1 VTRAMLDEAQGP
13 RAAHVARSR
22 SGTCLARDPRHPA
35 LAAGLAAAL
44 LACALTAIA
53 EPVAPLAP
61 RLVIW
66 GYADGA
72 SLQRPRGAA
81 FDPLDGAIYVANTGA
96 HRIEVFSK
104 TGRPLSWFVHRVVGP
119 DGVWVDGEPCALAF
133 DRAGHLLVADNSAS
147 YVDVLDRRGRPL
159 RRLDLPGE
167 RPVALAVGP
176 DGTIYAASSG
186 ESSRIHRF
194 GADYVPAG
202 SWGEPG
208 SGPGHLHSVTALAI
222 LPDSTLAVA
231 CARTELGVQIFTGG
245 GAYLRGFATHEM
257 GPGNISLP
265 SGVVGSPDGRIW
277 VCDEI
282 RQSVQVF
289 DRDGVFIAQAA
300 SEGVAPGEVSCP
312 SSFVT
317 DGRGLLAVT
326 ERALGRLQILAFP
339 KDTAPADSTAR

>member
-1 VTRAMLDEAQGP
+1 MTSVTRKEAQEP
-13 RAAHVARSR
+13 RAAFGVFRR
-22 SGTCLARDPRHPA
+22 PT
-35 LAAGLAAAL
+35 LAAGLTAAL
-44 LACALTAIA
+44 LAVALAATA
-53 EPVAPLAP
+53 APPPLLVP

-66 GYADGA
+66 GYADGTN
-72 SLQRPRGAA
+72 LRRPRGAA
-81 FDPLDGAIYVANTGA
+81 FDPRDGAIYVANTGA

-104 TGRPLSWFVHRVVGP
+104 TGRPLSRFVHRVAGA
-119 DGVWVDGEPCALAF
+119 DGVLVEGEPCALAF
-133 DRAGHLLVADNSAS
+133 DRAGHLLVADNAAS

-167 RPVALAVGP
+167 QPTALAVGP

-186 ESSRIHRF
+186 EGSRIHRF
-194 GADYVPAG
+194 GADYAPAG

-208 SGPGHLHSVTALAI
+208 AGPGQLHSVTALAI

-231 CARTELGVQIFTGG
+231 CSRTELGVQIFTGD

-257 GPGNISLP
+257 GPGNVSLP

-289 DRDGVFIAQAA
+289 DRDGNFITQATG
-300 SEGVAPGEVSCP
+300 EGTAPGEVSSP

-326 ERALGRLQILAFP
+326 ERALGRLQVLALP
-339 KDTAPADSTAR
+339 KDSMPAEPTGR

>member
-1 VTRAMLDEAQGP
+1 MLEEAQRP
-13 RAAHVARSR
+13 RAAQGVHSRTAARR
-22 SGTCLARDPRHPA
+22 ERAPRRCA
-35 LAAGLAAAL
+35 LAAGLVVTL
-44 LACALTAIA
+44 LACALAASA
-53 EPVAPLAP
+53 EPTPLLVP

-66 GYADGA
+66 GYADGT
-72 SLQRPRGAA
+72 SLRRPRGAA

-104 TGRPLSWFVHRVVGP
+104 TGRPLSWFVHRVASP
-119 DGVWVDGEPCALAF
+119 DGVRVDGEPCALAF
-133 DRAGHLLVADNSAS
+133 DRAGRLLVADNSAS
-147 YVDVLDRRGRPL
+147 YVDVLDRRGRTL
-159 RRLDLPGE
+159 RHLELPGE
-167 RPVALAVGP
+167 RPTAFAVGP

-186 ESSRIHRF
+186 EGSRIHRF
-194 GADYVPAG
+194 GADYAPAG

-231 CARTELGVQIFTGG
+231 CARTELGVQIFTGDG
-245 GAYLRGFATHEM
+245 TYLRGFATHEM

-282 RQSVQVF
+282 RQNVQVF
-289 DRDGVFIAQAA
+289 DRDGVFLAQAA
-300 SEGVAPGEVSCP
+300 GDGVAPGEVSYP
-312 SSFVT
+312 SSFAT

-326 ERALGRLQILAFP
+326 ERELGRLQILALP
-339 KDTAPADSTAR
+339 RDAVPADSTLR

>member
-1 VTRAMLDEAQGP
+1 VTRATQREAQEPSAAFGVFRSAAVCGARRDR
-13 RAAHVARSR
+13 RAVLAAGVAAA
-22 SGTCLARDPRHPA
+22 LIAFA
-35 LAAGLAAAL
+35 LAATAAPPSRL
-44 LACALTAIA
+44 
-53 EPVAPLAP
+53 VP

-66 GYADGA
+66 GYADGTNL
-72 SLQRPRGAA
+72 SRPRGAA

-96 HRIEVFSK
+96 HRIETFSK
-104 TGRPLSWFVHRVVGP
+104 TGRPLHWFVHRVTGA
-119 DGVWVDGEPCALAF
+119 DGALVDGEPCALAF
-133 DRAGHLLVADNSAS
+133 DRAGRLLVADNAAS

-167 RPVALAVGP
+167 RPIAIAVGP
-176 DGTIYAASSG
+176 EGTIYVASSG
-186 ESSRIHRF
+186 EASRIHRF
-194 GADYVPAG
+194 GSDYAPAG

-208 SGPGHLHSVTALAI
+208 AGPGQLRSVTALAI
-222 LPDSTLAVA
+222 LPDSTLAVT
-231 CARTELGVQIFTGG
+231 CARTELGVQIFTGA

-289 DRDGVFIAQAA
+289 DRDGSFLTQATG
-300 SEGVAPGEVSCP
+300 EGAAPGEVSYP

-317 DGRGLLAVT
+317 DGRGLIAVT
-326 ERALGRLQILAFP
+326 ERLLGRLQVLALP
-339 KDTAPADSTAR
+339 QDTLPADSTGR